1 MGSKS
6 LILGKALL
14 DYRYGVATYTPNVNV
29 GLLAG
34 ELWIAT
40 NVYVSGDI
48 VVATNFP
55 TVPKIFKCTTG
66 GTSDSSE
73 PNWAGVAAGGTIA
86 DDTVVW
92 TEQSLA
98 IIGGTYTEPDT
109 ANWTDYAQAVVVNNN
124 TNFPAATGTS
134 NPAKAN
140 GTAIELTAAA
150 VVVAG
155 AVGVVGWITVDDN
168 GDVMDWQALSAFVQV
183 ANGAQ
188 VQFDVG
194 DITIVEVLP

>member
-14 DYRYGVATYTPNVNV
+14 DYRYGVTTYTPNVNV

-55 TVPKIFKCTTG
+55 TVAKIFKCTTG

-73 PNWAGVAAGGTIA
+73 PDWASVAAGGTIA
-86 DDTVVW
+86 DGSAVW

-109 ANWTDYAQAVVVNNN
+109 AIWTDYAQAVVVNNG
-124 TNFPAATGTS
+124 TNWPAATGTS
-134 NPAKAN
+134 NPVKAN
-140 GTAIELTAAA
+140 GVAIEISAAA
-150 VVVAG
+150 VVTS
-155 AVGVVGWITVDDN
+155 AVGIIGWITVDDN
-168 GDVMDWQALSAFVQV
+168 ADVMDWMTLSAFVQV
-183 ANGAQ
+183 VNGAQ
-188 VQFDVG
+188 VEFDIG